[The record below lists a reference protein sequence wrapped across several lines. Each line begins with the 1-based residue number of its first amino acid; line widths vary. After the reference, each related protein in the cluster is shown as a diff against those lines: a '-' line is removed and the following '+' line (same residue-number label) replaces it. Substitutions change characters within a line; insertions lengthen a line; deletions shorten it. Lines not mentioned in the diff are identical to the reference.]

1 MITVEVLSMTGT
13 TRTIGGDDLEVTIL
27 MPCLNEGNAISTCIR
42 EARRALDAA
51 EIEGEVLVVDN
62 GSVDGSAELA
72 REAGARV
79 VREPQ
84 KGYGNAYLRG
94 FKEARGRYI
103 VIGDSDGT
111 YDFSLVP
118 QFLGL
123 LRNGCDFVNGSRIK
137 GDMSP
142 GAMPF
147 LHRYVGVPVLSWLL
161 NRFSG
166 AKFSDAH
173 CGMRGFTREAVE
185 TMELRTSGMELASEM
200 ILQAAR
206 ANLRMAELPIP
217 YRARTGS
224 SKLHT
229 FSDGWRHL
237 RFMLLYSPTH
247 LFAIPG
253 VASLAAGLIMLL
265 TLVWGRVEIGQI
277 SFDIHYMVVGSLLT
291 LLGFQ
296 VLALGVYGR
305 MYAYSIGIL
314 RDDPLLFWAKHHLTL
329 ERGLVVGFG
338 ASAMGTGLLVWIL
351 STWVFGGLSFQS
363 TGSLLRPALL
373 GLTLVLIGTQTI
385 FGAFFTS
392 LLAMKFD
399 KFDEQ
404 QETVLV
410 QEMLGASR

>member
-1 MITVEVLSMTGT
+1 MAVATQA
-13 TRTIGGDDLEVTIL
+13 IGGDEPEVTIL
-27 MPCLNEGNAISTCIR
+27 MPCLNEESAIPACVR
-42 EARRALDAA
+42 EARQALDGAD
-51 EIEGEVLVVDN
+51 IVGEVLVVDN
-62 GSVDGSAELA
+62 GSVDRSAELA

-79 VREPQ
+79 VYEPQ

-94 FKEARGRYI
+94 FKEARGRYV

-118 QFLGL
+118 QFLEP
-123 LRNGCDFVNGSRIK
+123 LRNGFDFVNGSRTR

-147 LHRYVGVPVLSWLL
+147 LHRYVGVPILSWLL
-161 NRFSG
+161 NRLTG

-173 CGMRGFTREAVE
+173 CGMRGFIREAIE
-185 TMELRTSGMELASEM
+185 KMELRTSGMELASEM

-206 ANLRMAELPIP
+206 ANLRTAELPIP
-217 YRARTGS
+217 YRARKGE

-247 LFAIPG
+247 LFALPG
-253 VASLAAGLIMLL
+253 AASLAIGLIMLL
-265 TLVWGRVEIGQI
+265 ALVWGEVQIGGM
-277 SFDIHYMVVGSLLT
+277 SFDIHYMVVASLLT

-296 VLALGVYGR
+296 VLALGMYGR

-314 RDDPLLFWAKHHLTL
+314 RNDPLIFWAKRHLTL
-329 ERGLVVGFG
+329 ERGLLVGSG
-338 ASAMGTGLLVWIL
+338 VAALGIGLLAWIL
-351 STWVFGGLSFQS
+351 ASWVSGAFGSHPSGTF
-363 TGSLLRPALL
+363 LRPALL

-385 FGAFFTS
+385 FSAFFVS

-399 KFDEQ
+399 KFDEP
-404 QETVLV
+404 QEAVLV
-410 QEMLGASR
+410 QELSGTSL

>member
-1 MITVEVLSMTGT
+1 MVVT
-13 TRTIGGDDLEVTIL
+13 TQTADGDELELTIL
-27 MPCLNEGNAISTCIR
+27 MPCLNEESAISTCIR
-42 EARRALDAA
+42 EAKQALDAA
-51 EIEGEVLVVDN
+51 QIVGEVLIVDN
-62 GSVDGSAELA
+62 GSVDRSVELA

-79 VREPQ
+79 VYEPQ

-94 FKEARGRYI
+94 FKEARGRYV

-118 QFLGL
+118 QFLVP
-123 LRNGCDFVNGSRIK
+123 LRSGCDFVNGSRTR
-137 GDMSP
+137 GEMSP

-147 LHRYVGVPVLSWLL
+147 LHRYVGVPILSWLL
-161 NRFSG
+161 NRLTG

-173 CGMRGFTREAVE
+173 CGMRGFIREAIE
-185 TMELRTSGMELASEM
+185 KMELRTPGMEFASEM

-206 ANLRMAELPIP
+206 AKLRTSELPIP
-217 YRARTGS
+217 YRARKGE

-253 VASLAAGLIMLL
+253 VASLALGLIMLL
-265 TLVWGRVEIGQI
+265 ALVWGRVQIGGM

-296 VLALGVYGR
+296 MLALGAYGR

-314 RDDPLLFWAKHHLTL
+314 RDDPLISWGKRHLTL
-329 ERGLVVGFG
+329 ERGLVVGAG
-338 ASAMGTGLLVWIL
+338 IAAGGIGLLVWVLASWI
-351 STWVFGGLSFQS
+351 SGEFGSHPSGTF
-363 TGSLLRPALL
+363 LRPALL
-373 GLTLVLIGTQTI
+373 GLTLVLIGTQTL
-385 FGAFFTS
+385 FSAFFTS

-399 KFDEQ
+399 RQ

-410 QEMLGASR
+410 QELSGASG